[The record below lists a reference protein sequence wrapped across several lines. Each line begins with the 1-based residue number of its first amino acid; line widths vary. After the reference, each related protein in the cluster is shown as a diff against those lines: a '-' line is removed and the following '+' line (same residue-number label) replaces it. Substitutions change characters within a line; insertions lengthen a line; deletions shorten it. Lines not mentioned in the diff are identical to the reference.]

1 MIANYRNDFVWNV
14 MKKNPYIRKGLE
26 RAGFT
31 GGWLAP
37 PDGPQTSGAPDLEAA
52 AAEDIG
58 KAQQR
63 MPAPPSPPQSEPRA
77 SEPPQ

>member
-1 MIANYRNDFVWNV
+1 MIANHRNGFVWEV
-14 MKKNPYIRKGLE
+14 MKKNPYIRRGLE

-37 PDGPQTSGAPDLEAA
+37 PDGPKTSGEPDPDAA

-58 KAQQR
+58 RAQTR
-63 MPAPPSPPQSEPRA
+63 VPEAREHTPPQPRA
-77 SEPPQ
+77 SEAPE